1 MTVGE
6 LRNILRGV
14 PAHYKVK
21 LAIWDEA
28 NDESMVEDA
37 AEVGKGYNPWDRNEL
52 IIHAYVNGEE
62 EEEDDHSDDDYDRYK
77 EEHGW

>member
-6 LRNILRGV
+6 LRSALKEY
-14 PAHYKVK
+14 PSHMKVK

-37 AEVGKGYNPWDRNEL
+37 DEIGRGYQPWDRNEL
-52 IIHAYVNGEE
+52 IIHGYANNEE
-62 EEEDDHSDDDYDRYK
+62 SEEDDHSDDAYDRYK